1 MRCAAL
7 MAVCVLFAGT
17 MPAMAQDRMPPIPAE
32 KQTPEQRK
40 AAEAFRANR
49 KQDVFGPF
57 VPLHRSP
64 EVMLRAMAMG
74 DYLRYRTVFPPKLNE
89 FIILITARHFTQQ
102 YEWYVHYP
110 IALKE
115 GLSRDIADA
124 IADGRRPAGMSADE
138 ELIHDFCTELL
149 RNHSVSDATYAR
161 AVARFGEQ
169 GTIEMVGVVG
179 VLHVSVD
186 GAEHGADARPAG
198 RARAEAVP
206 EITVHRRLG
215 LGESSENLLR
225 LISC

>member
-1 MRCAAL
+1 MMMRAAVI
-7 MAVCVLFAGT
+7 AVFLLSVT
-17 MPAMAQDRMPPIPAE
+17 MPSMAQDRLPSIPVE

-64 EVMLRAMAMG
+64 EVMLRAMALG
-74 DYLRYRTVFPPKLNE
+74 DYLRYRTVFPPRLNE
-89 FIILITARHFTQQ
+89 FIILITSRHFTQQ

-110 IALKE
+110 IAIKE
-115 GLSRDIADA
+115 GLSKDIADA

-149 RNHSVSDATYAR
+149 RNNSVSDPTYAR

-169 GTIEMVGVVG
+169 GTIEMVGVVAYYTFQSM
-179 VLHVSVD
+179 VLNT
-186 GAEHGADARPAG
+186 ARTPVPAG
-198 RARAEAVP
+198 APVLRAFP
-206 EITVHRRLG
+206 K
-215 LGESSENLLR
+215 
-225 LISC
+225 

>member
-1 MRCAAL
+1 
-7 MAVCVLFAGT
+7 

-74 DYLRYRTVFPPKLNE
+74 DYLRYRTVFPTRLNE

-124 IADGRRPAGMSADE
+124 IADGRRPSGMSPDE

-149 RNHSVSDATYAR
+149 RNHSVSDPTYAR
-161 AVARFGEQ
+161 AVARFGRA
-169 GTIEMVGVVG
+169 GDDRDGRGRG

-186 GAEHGADARPAG
+186 GAEHRADARPAR
-198 RARAEAVP
+198 RASAEAVP
-206 EITVHRRLG
+206 AMN
-215 LGESSENLLR
+215 S
-225 LISC
+225 

>member
-1 MRCAAL
+1 MSRVLCA
-7 MAVCVLFAGT
+7 VLLILTSTIA
-17 MPAMAQDRMPPIPAE
+17 AMAQDRMPPIPAD
-32 KQTPEQRK
+32 KQTAEQRK

-74 DYLRYRTVFPPKLNE
+74 DFLRYRTVFPTKLNE

-115 GLSRDIADA
+115 GLAREVADA

-149 RNHSVSDATYAR
+149 KNHSVSDATYSR
-161 AVARFGEQ
+161 SVARFGEQ
-169 GTIEMVGVVG
+169 GTIEMVGVVAYYTFQSM
-179 VLHVSVD
+179 VLNTARTPVPK
-186 GAEHGADARPAG
+186 GAP
-198 RARAEAVP
+198 VLKP
-206 EITVHRRLG
+206 FP
-215 LGESSENLLR
+215 N
-225 LISC
+225 

>member
-1 MRCAAL
+1 MMLKRLCFAVVSVLAL
-7 MAVCVLFAGT
+7 VAVTIPV
-17 MPAMAQDRMPPIPAE
+17 MAQDRMPPIPAE

-57 VPLHRSP
+57 VPLSRSP

-74 DYLRYRTVFPPKLNE
+74 DYLRYRTVFPTRLNE
-89 FIILITARHFTQQ
+89 LIILITARHFTQQ

-115 GLSRDIADA
+115 GLSREIADA
-124 IADGRRPAGMSADE
+124 IADGRRPAGMSSDE
-138 ELIHDFCTELL
+138 DLIYDFCTELL

-161 AVARFGEQ
+161 AVARFEEK

-179 VLHVSVD
+179 YYTFQSMVLNTARTPVPP
-186 GAEHGADARPAG
+186 GAPAL
-198 RARAEAVP
+198 AP
-206 EITVHRRLG
+206 FPK
-215 LGESSENLLR
+215 
-225 LISC
+225 

>member
-1 MRCAAL
+1 MKNRAAA
-7 MAVCVLFAGT
+7 MVICVLFAT
-17 MPAMAQDRMPPIPAE
+17 MPAMGQDRLPPIPAE

-74 DYLRYRTVFPPKLNE
+74 DYLRYRTVFPTRLNE

-110 IALKE
+110 IAIKE
-115 GLSRDIADA
+115 GMSRDIADA

-149 RNHSVSDATYAR
+149 KNHSVSDATYAR
-161 AVARFGEQ
+161 AVARWGEQ
-169 GTIEMVGVVG
+169 GTIEMVGVVAYYTFQSM
-179 VLHVSVD
+179 VLNTARTPVPP
-186 GAEHGADARPAG
+186 GAPALK
-198 RARAEAVP
+198 P
-206 EITVHRRLG
+206 FPK
-215 LGESSENLLR
+215 
-225 LISC
+225 

>member
-1 MRCAAL
+1 MRAVF
-7 MAVCVLFAGT
+7 MVVCVLSVT
-17 MPAMAQDRMPPIPAE
+17 MPAMAQDRMPPIPVE

-49 KQDVFGPF
+49 KQDPFGPF

-74 DYLRYRTVFPPKLNE
+74 DYLRYRTVFPVKLNE

-110 IALKE
+110 IAIKE

-124 IADGRRPAGMSADE
+124 VADGRRPAGMSADE

-149 RNHSVSDATYAR
+149 RNNSVSDSTYAR
-161 AVARFGEQ
+161 AIARWGEQ
-169 GTIEMVGVVG
+169 GTMEMVGVVAYYTFQSM
-179 VLHVSVD
+179 VLNIARTPVPP
-186 GAEHGADARPAG
+186 GAPSLK
-198 RARAEAVP
+198 P
-206 EITVHRRLG
+206 FPK
-215 LGESSENLLR
+215 
-225 LISC
+225 

>member
-1 MRCAAL
+1 MVR
-7 MAVCVLFAGT
+7 VVVLILLLLSVT

-64 EVMLRAMAMG
+64 EVMLRAMAVG
-74 DYLRYRTVFPPKLNE
+74 DYLRYRTVFPTRLNE

-102 YEWYVHYP
+102 YEWYIHQP

-115 GLSRDIADA
+115 GLSRDVVDA
-124 IADGRRPAGMSADE
+124 IADGRRPAGMSPEE

-149 RNHSVSDATYAR
+149 KNHGVSDATYAR
-161 AVARFGEQ
+161 AIARYGEQ
-169 GTIEMVGVVG
+169 GTIEMVGVVAYYTFQSM
-179 VLHVSVD
+179 VLNTARTPVPP
-186 GAEHGADARPAG
+186 GAPALK
-198 RARAEAVP
+198 P
-206 EITVHRRLG
+206 FP
-215 LGESSENLLR
+215 
-225 LISC
+225 

>member
-1 MRCAAL
+1 MGRVLVTAL
-7 MAVCVLFAGT
+7 LVFAGT
-17 MPAMAQDRMPPIPAE
+17 ISAMGQDRLPPIPVE
-32 KQTPEQRK
+32 KQNAEQRK

-74 DYLRYRTVFPPKLNE
+74 DYLRYRTVFPTKLNE

-115 GLSRDIADA
+115 GLARDVADA
-124 IADGRRPAGMSADE
+124 IADGRRPSGMSADE

-149 RNHSVSDATYAR
+149 RNHSVSDSTYGR
-161 AVARFGEQ
+161 SVSRFGEQ
-169 GTIEMVGVVG
+169 GTIEMVGVVAYYTFQSM
-179 VLHVSVD
+179 VLNT
-186 GAEHGADARPAG
+186 ARTPVPTGIPALK
-198 RARAEAVP
+198 P
-206 EITVHRRLG
+206 FPK
-215 LGESSENLLR
+215 
-225 LISC
+225 